1 MKHLTLTLFL
11 SLLLLA
17 PSAFSQDD
25 DWYRPGGFDAIGRSY
40 KTFSVSDTKKVH
52 FSRGNLQYNAAQNK
66 WRFALRQ
73 YNYACGD
80 NNNISETYDGWID
93 LFGWGTSGWNSATA
107 YQPWTTSITEAEYC
121 PGGNDASNLTDEYV
135 NADWGVYNK
144 ISNGGNKAGQ
154 WRILTKEE
162 WGYLIDRSGKYGLAT
177 IGDIYKGLVLLPD
190 DWTLP
195 TGLSFT
201 SGYGN
206 GGYTANTYTMAQWQT
221 MEAAGA
227 VFLPAAGY
235 RHISDLNDVSTHG
248 LYWSSTHFSVSGA
261 WDAYFHDSYVG
272 INYEGRTYG
281 CSVRLVADENPNVSK
296 AFDLEGASYKTF
308 SVADGRTVHF
318 SKGNLRY
325 NAATNTWAF
334 ASKQYLCIGEANS
347 NISES
352 YNGWIDLFGW
362 GTSGW
367 NSGATAFQPWS
378 TSETESDYYPGGSAT
393 NSLTGDYANADWGVY
408 NKIIN
413 GGNKAGKWRT
423 LTHDE
428 WEYLI
433 GNNTQRSGKHGLATI
448 GGTYKGL
455 VILPDD
461 WTSPNGVSF
470 TAGYG
475 SGFTTNTY
483 TTAQWQKMEDA
494 GALFLPAAGYRHSTN
509 VENIGSSGYYLS
521 SSYNNESYTWCMSF
535 YGDNVDMY
543 NSSRYDGQSVRLV
556 KD

>member
-1 MKHLTLTLFL
+1 MKHLSLPLFL

-73 YNYACGD
+73 YNYSCGD
-80 NNNISETYDGWID
+80 NTGIAQNYDGWMD
-93 LFGWGTSGWNSATA
+93 LFRYGTSGWNNGATY
-107 YQPWTTSITEAEYC
+107 YQPWSTGGSSSDYTS
-121 PGGNDASNLTDEYV
+121 GNLTGAKA

-154 WRILTKEE
+154 
-162 WGYLIDRSGKYGLAT
+162 
-177 IGDIYKGLVLLPD
+177 
-190 DWTLP
+190 
-195 TGLSFT
+195 
-201 SGYGN
+201 
-206 GGYTANTYTMAQWQT
+206 
-221 MEAAGA
+221 
-227 VFLPAAGY
+227 
-235 RHISDLNDVSTHG
+235 
-248 LYWSSTHFSVSGA
+248 
-261 WDAYFHDSYVG
+261 
-272 INYEGRTYG
+272 
-281 CSVRLVADENPNVSK
+281 
-296 AFDLEGASYKTF
+296 
-308 SVADGRTVHF
+308 
-318 SKGNLRY
+318 
-325 NAATNTWAF
+325 
-334 ASKQYLCIGEANS
+334 
-347 NISES
+347 
-352 YNGWIDLFGW
+352 
-362 GTSGW
+362 
-367 NSGATAFQPWS
+367 
-378 TSETESDYYPGGSAT
+378 
-393 NSLTGDYANADWGVY
+393 
-408 NKIIN
+408 
-413 GGNKAGKWRT
+413 WRT

>member
-1 MKHLTLTLFL
+1 M
-11 SLLLLA
+11 
-17 PSAFSQDD
+17 
-25 DWYRPGGFDAIGRSY
+25 
-40 KTFSVSDTKKVH
+40 
-52 FSRGNLQYNAAQNK
+52 
-66 WRFALRQ
+66 RFTSTMVGTTA
-73 YNYACGD
+73 NE
-80 NNNISETYDGWID
+80 I
-93 LFGWGTSGWNSATA
+93 TSG
-107 YQPWTTSITEAEYC
+107 I
-121 PGGNDASNLTDEYV
+121 
-135 NADWGVYNK
+135 
-144 ISNGGNKAGQ
+144 
-154 WRILTKEE
+154 
-162 WGYLIDRSGKYGLAT
+162 
-177 IGDIYKGLVLLPD
+177 
-190 DWTLP
+190 
-195 TGLSFT
+195 
-201 SGYGN
+201 
-206 GGYTANTYTMAQWQT
+206 
-221 MEAAGA
+221 
-227 VFLPAAGY
+227 
-235 RHISDLNDVSTHG
+235 
-248 LYWSSTHFSVSGA
+248 
-261 WDAYFHDSYVG
+261 
-272 INYEGRTYG
+272 
-281 CSVRLVADENPNVSK
+281 SVRLVADENPNVSK
-296 AFDLEGASYKTF
+296 TFDLEGASYKTF